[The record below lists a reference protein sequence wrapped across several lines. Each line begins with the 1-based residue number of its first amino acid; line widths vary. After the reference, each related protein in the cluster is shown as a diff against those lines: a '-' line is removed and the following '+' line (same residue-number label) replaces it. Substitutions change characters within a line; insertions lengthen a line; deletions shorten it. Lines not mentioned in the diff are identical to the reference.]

1 MAYDGNTHGSRVG
14 HFGESKLH
22 AKVVDQ
28 VLSSTTYWSRINGMG
43 KKFSKPTMK
52 YTVKIDRDE
61 QGQFYTGLETLNS
74 AAKDVTIQ
82 LEYAHTGFTQPVVD
96 IMLESFAN
104 TGSEI
109 DYHAFNVEDAEKEAT
124 QRLSTAIYAS
134 GTGGQPNGLGN
145 IVAATGTIG
154 GQSRST
160 YPELAATVTAS
171 GGTLSLSKL
180 ATLHDTVSDTGAD
193 ESTTIVLTT
202 FDVWSLY
209 ESLLQPTVRASYSSI
224 GYDKLPIRGSSA
236 VKSADLKGA
245 AGFDSLTF
253 RGIPFIKDKACTA
266 QTLFMLNENY
276 LFWAGRTEVPAQY
289 RGMLKPINLGK
300 ASTLE
305 GQMAMPSSYHG
316 WFFQEEQMMPHQAGL
331 IGRYHVIGQMIATQ
345 PRRQG
350 KLTGITGV

>member
-1 MAYDGNTHGSRVG
+1 MAYDGIQHGSRVSN
-14 HFGESKLH
+14 FGEAKLH

-28 VLSSTTYWSRINGMG
+28 VLNSTTYWSRLNGMG

-52 YTVKIDRDE
+52 YTLKIDRDE

-74 AAKDVTIQ
+74 AGKDVTVQ
-82 LEYAHTGFTQPVVD
+82 MEYAHTGFTQPVVD

-104 TGSEI
+104 SGSEI
-109 DYHAFNVEDAEKEAT
+109 DYHSFNVEDAEKEAT
-124 QRLSTAIYAS
+124 QRLSTAAYGS
-134 GTGGQPNGLGN
+134 GTGGQFNGLGN

-154 GQSRST
+154 GLSRAT
-160 YPELAATVTAS
+160 YSELASTVTAS

-180 ATLHDTVSDTGAD
+180 ATLNDTVSDTGAD
-193 ESTTIVLTT
+193 EGTTVILTT
-202 FDVWSLY
+202 YDIWSLY
-209 ESLLQPTVRASYSSI
+209 ESLLQPTVRASYASV
-224 GYDKLPIRGSSA
+224 GYDKLPVRGKSA

-245 AGFDSLTF
+245 AGFDSLTY

-276 LFWAGRTEVPAQY
+276 LFWLGRTEVPSQY
-289 RGMLKPINLGK
+289 AGKLTPVNLGK

-316 WFFQEEQMMPHQAGL
+316 WFFQKEQMMPHQAGL
-331 IGRYHVIGQMIATQ
+331 IGRYHVIGQVACTQ